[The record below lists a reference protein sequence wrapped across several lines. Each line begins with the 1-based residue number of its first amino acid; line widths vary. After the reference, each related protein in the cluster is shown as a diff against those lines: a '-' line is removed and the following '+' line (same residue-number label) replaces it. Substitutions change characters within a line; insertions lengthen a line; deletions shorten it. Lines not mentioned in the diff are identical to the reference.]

1 MESPHLHL
9 GWHPEYGFVAASTPR
24 LTDHLR
30 DWALERVQFEPV
42 PGTNLHRLTEPG
54 QDGQRRARQAVTAIR
69 SLGLVVQADFT
80 LDPELSAEPPRPTL
94 RHGLAERQARIAGAA
109 TARSPQRAGSLTS
122 TVAQTLRPAPV
133 AAPTGTA
140 TGTARSR

>member
-1 MESPHLHL
+1 MEAPHLYL
-9 GWHPEYGFVAASTPR
+9 GWHPEYGFVAASSPR

-69 SLGLVVQADFT
+69 GLGLVVQADFT
-80 LDPELSAEPPRPTL
+80 LDPELSADPPRPL
-94 RHGLAERQARIAGAA
+94 VSRGLAERQARVAGAA
-109 TARSPQRAGSLTS
+109 TARSPQRA
-122 TVAQTLRPAPV
+122 APV
-133 AAPTGTA
+133 PSAVASAHRAVPA
-140 TGTARSR
+140 TVPRNAVAGPSRGR

>member
-1 MESPHLHL
+1 MEAPHLHL
-9 GWHPEYGFVAASTPR
+9 GWHPDYGFVAASTPL

-69 SLGLVVQADFT
+69 GLGLVVKADFT
-80 LDPELSAEPPRPTL
+80 LDPELTPDPPRPTVS
-94 RHGLAERQARIAGAA
+94 RRLAERQARVAGAA
-109 TARSPQRAGSLTS
+109 AAQSPQRAAPIPSA
-122 TVAQTLRPAPV
+122 VASANQAVPV
-133 AAPTGTA
+133 AVPASAVTGP
-140 TGTARSR
+140 ARGR